1 MTIDFTQ
8 PVLFDQPNN
17 GYMVTMKE
25 LPPATN
31 GAPNYE
37 VLEGYPN
44 WPDVMAWLAAQTPGF
59 VVPPYV
65 PPAAIPPTPV
75 QQAQATI
82 AAIQAKIINAQIIA
96 ASATSGLTPA
106 DVAAYQAA
114 QAVLAGGNAT

>member
-1 MTIDFTQ
+1 MTIDFTK

-31 GAPNYE
+31 GGPNYE

-44 WPDVMAWLAAQTPGF
+44 WPDVHGMDRGANPGLCRSSLRAAGRD
-59 VVPPYV
+59 
-65 PPAAIPPTPV
+65 PPTAV

-82 AAIQAKIINAQIIA
+82 AAIQAKFINAQIIA
-96 ASATSGLTPA
+96 ANATSGLTPA